1 MKIFQLFKREIQS
14 LGMSRK
20 ESAFV
25 LTLLL
30 MLILVVAFIFVKVN
44 NRTQEI
50 WIEIPPK
57 EELTELLKEEELT
70 PKEDIEPEAV
80 TTRAYNQ
87 SDASI
92 RHSEDFKTLDELL
105 SQNMQNQQ
113 EASPQQ
119 EEEGIEEKP
128 KETSPKKID
137 DGLSFKELEK
147 YKQNTSATKTAN
159 KRTLI
164 SYFLQGREAIT
175 ELPNPVYT
183 CEESGKVVINI
194 TVDAQGY
201 VIQAKYNKS
210 SSSTSNG
217 CLVDNAIYYAQK
229 ARFDTGDKPKQTG
242 TITYQFQ

>member
-57 EELTELLKEEELT
+57 E
-70 PKEDIEPEAV
+70 EPEAV

-137 DGLSFKELEK
+137 DGLSF
-147 YKQNTSATKTAN
+147 
-159 KRTLI
+159 
-164 SYFLQGREAIT
+164 
-175 ELPNPVYT
+175 
-183 CEESGKVVINI
+183 
-194 TVDAQGY
+194 
-201 VIQAKYNKS
+201 
-210 SSSTSNG
+210 
-217 CLVDNAIYYAQK
+217 
-229 ARFDTGDKPKQTG
+229 
-242 TITYQFQ
+242 